1 MQNKEAD
8 EVNGKRVRFVLFD
21 EHGEQFSEQSLKATP
36 TSYTLFWIDQKLK
49 NYELC
54 VNYFLTKQ
62 RITHATIQ
70 PILVVEKPAVMQK
83 IQGLWSEDKQK
94 TQIGPSRSS
103 TSRPDDKNK
112 LYRVLLK
119 RPLTKDEQLAREI
132 SV

>member
-1 MQNKEAD
+1 
-8 EVNGKRVRFVLFD
+8 
-21 EHGEQFSEQSLKATP
+21 
-36 TSYTLFWIDQKLK
+36 LK

-94 TQIGPSRSS
+94 TQIGPSLRS
-103 TSRPDDKNK
+103 TSRSDDKNK

-119 RPLTKDEQLAREI
+119 RPLTKDEQLARKV